1 MTLERLAC
9 IRALINHPKISLLTL
24 NAPHNSMNGVVPLG
38 MAAWLNLPKVVKL
51 LLEES
56 ADAICVDG
64 MDCHGA
70 TPLMCEFIHL
80 NARIRAFAEPVC
92 SRQMRLATGTWKS
105 YSYWYVP
112 LRDFLRIHI
121 EECSA

>member
-51 LLEES
+51 VLEES
-56 ADAICVDG
+56 ADAISVDG
-64 MDCHGA
+64 MDCQGA
-70 TPLMCEFIHL
+70 TPLMCEFMPL
-80 NARIRAFAEPVC
+80 NARISDLAEPAPL
-92 SRQMRLATGTWKS
+92 RQTRLATGTWKS
-105 YSYWYVP
+105 YS
-112 LRDFLRIHI
+112 
-121 EECSA
+121 C